1 MKICVWTGARIW
13 KICSSIEQSER
24 RKYRNCGQITIS
36 LAALFSILNFRAAA
50 FLRDIFIEPW

>member
-24 RKYRNCGQITIS
+24 RKYRNYGQITIS
-36 LAALFSILNFRAAA
+36 HAFQLHMQYPALVESENL
-50 FLRDIFIEPW
+50 